1 MTLSPAEASLFF
13 RLMLPLQ
20 FFVNEKLGVLPKIKS
35 FEKYCKVST
44 QEKFEVR
51 SALFE
56 NTALIDEFIDENPQ
70 DIPMK
75 ELAAVSKWKKFV
87 KGDFFIERYLKD
99 YAVFIS
105 DDEDVY
111 AVYGLTESLAE
122 YFPKFALPV
131 RLGSVVLLPFQD
143 KIVTD
148 GFFMPYSVIF
158 GGGIKS
164 ELKEI
169 YLKAKRKGS
178 IIKSR

>member
-13 RLMLPLQ
+13 KLMLPLQ
-20 FFVNEKLGVLPKIKS
+20 FYISEKLRILPEIKS
-35 FEKYCKVST
+35 FEEYVKASME
-44 QEKFEVR
+44 EKFKVR
-51 SALFE
+51 NALFE
-56 NTALIDEFIDENPQ
+56 NINLMDEFIDENPQ

-105 DDEDVY
+105 DDEEVY
-111 AVYGLTESLAE
+111 AVNGLTDSLAE

-131 RLGSVVLLPFQD
+131 RLGAVVLLPFQD

-148 GFFMPYSVIF
+148 GFFMPYRVIF

-164 ELKEI
+164 DLKEI
-169 YLKAKRKGS
+169 YLKAKREGS